1 MAVMLGA
8 MVCAT
13 AAAAQPVLPKAA
25 GPGTLVGVVA
35 DSAGTPIRDATVFVA
50 ELKRSVVTRANGSF
64 RYDSVKA
71 GTYTI
76 SARAVGFIANA
87 GKVTVGAEG
96 GTVIIEMT
104 RVSWGLPA
112 ITTKADRGGLSGVIG
127 DTAYRALAGARVRVM
142 GSGAGATVTDDEGA
156 FFLPVKPGRY
166 MVRIQREGYAQQV
179 VSVTVPEKEGRR
191 ISAWLAPS
199 DQRTEAMYGA
209 NLFDLEQRL
218 IRRGPV
224 GSKLYTHEDFEKY
237 SISDARDAAQRFLA
251 RRLSD
256 DECAFIDG
264 GPREAP
270 LWAINASEI
279 ELMEVYESARA
290 RMGATSIN
298 GMQPMIDK
306 GNAARPTCKHI
317 VWLRK

>member
-1 MAVMLGA
+1 MAMGLAYGVSLD
-8 MVCAT
+8 
-13 AAAAQPVLPKAA
+13 AQPVLPKPA

-35 DSAGTPIRDATVFVA
+35 DSAGTPIRDATVYIA
-50 ELKRSVVTRANGSF
+50 QLKRTVTTRDNGSF

-87 GKVTVGAEG
+87 GTVTVGATG

-112 ITTKADRGGLSGVIG
+112 VTTRADRGGLSGVIG
-127 DTAYRALAGARVRVM
+127 DTAYRALAGARVRVL
-142 GSGAGATVTDDEGA
+142 GSGAGATVTDEEGA

-166 MVRIQREGYAQQV
+166 MVRIQRDGYAQQV

-191 ISAWLAPS
+191 ISAWLAPGTPKA
-199 DQRTEAMYGA
+199 DALYGA

-224 GSKLYTHEDFEKY
+224 GSKLYSHEDFEKY
-237 SISDARDAAQRFLA
+237 SIDDARDAAQRFLA
-251 RRLSD
+251 RRLTD
-256 DECAFIDG
+256 DECALIDG
-264 GPREAP
+264 GPKEAP
-270 LWAINASEI
+270 LWAISASEI
-279 ELMEVYESARA
+279 ELMEVYETPRP
-290 RMGATSIN
+290 RMGVRSIN
-298 GMQPMIDK
+298 GMQAMGDK
-306 GNAARPTCKHI
+306 GNGARTTCKHV